1 MTNEADEQLAADWTH
16 LPNGTE
22 TVNLWD
28 CLHDGSLVHIA
39 SDLMERTVLLRFDV
53 DYVRDF
59 NKLPKG
65 LTFEFLLL
73 GVQSVRSLRCS
84 RWPGP
89 CEVHAGM
96 PKEEQSRRVA
106 EYQAKWREESDDW
119 NTFETAANNADSPE
133 VLDATLVQGGRGT
146 TLRLGLLMA
155 DDSYRNVFLRAD
167 SLGIRTSD
175 GRQFT
180 VAEYLALGE
189 AYWKAF
195 AERKR
200 ANRE

>member
-22 TVNLWD
+22 TVSLWE

-39 SDLMERTVLLRFDV
+39 SDLTERSVLLRFDV
-53 DYVRDF
+53 DYVREF

-65 LTFEFLLL
+65 MTFDFLLS
-73 GVQSVRSLRCS
+73 GVQSVRSLRFS
-84 RWPGP
+84 R

-96 PKEEQSRRVA
+96 SKEEQCLRIA
-106 EYQAKWREESDDW
+106 EYQAKWREESEDW
-119 NTFETAANNADSPE
+119 NTFETATNAADSPE
-133 VLDATLVQGGRGT
+133 VSDATLVKGGRET

-155 DDSYRNVFLRAD
+155 DESYRDVFLRAD
-167 SLGIRTSD
+167 SLDIRTSD

-180 VAEYLALGE
+180 VLEYLVLGE
-189 AYWKAF
+189 AYWNAF
-195 AERKR
+195 AARKE
-200 ANRE
+200 AKRE